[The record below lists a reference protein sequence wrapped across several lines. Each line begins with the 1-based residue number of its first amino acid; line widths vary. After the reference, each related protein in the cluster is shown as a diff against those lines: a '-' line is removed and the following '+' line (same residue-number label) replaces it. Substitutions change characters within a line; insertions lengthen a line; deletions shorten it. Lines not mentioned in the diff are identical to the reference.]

1 MFKPPPFCPER
12 LSRTSHQGSE
22 RFGHSIPCEGLWQGA
37 DLGVDGIFPFNDL
50 ARVSCHTPEDG
61 SHRTLGTI
69 LSFIVGNIV
78 ADRVEEVIVLLL
90 IGVLSIPPNL
100 QLFSPRMMSPVD
112 FGAAL
117 AAMSMLRDAVP
128 ATHLMTALAVHS
140 GAISIFE
147 FHRVVVKNFP
157 VVDTHADLC
166 TAHAIGADREVIF
179 QPVDDIQIMNVLLG
193 DMVSADPD
201 EVIPVAH
208 LVFHFGQFASVL
220 LFQVGT
226 LANPWGV
233 AVPVGA
239 SRNDIT

>member
-1 MFKPPPFCPER
+1 M
-12 LSRTSHQGSE
+12 
-22 RFGHSIPCEGLWQGA
+22 
-37 DLGVDGIFPFNDL
+37 
-50 ARVSCHTPEDG
+50 
-61 SHRTLGTI
+61 
-69 LSFIVGNIV
+69 
-78 ADRVEEVIVLLL
+78 
-90 IGVLSIPPNL
+90 
-100 QLFSPRMMSPVD
+100 
-112 FGAAL
+112 
-117 AAMSMLRDAVP
+117 
-128 ATHLMTALAVHS
+128 
-140 GAISIFE
+140 
-147 FHRVVVKNFP
+147 VKNFP

-233 AVPVGA
+233 AVPVNA
-239 SRNDIT
+239 SRNNITYGTVLKPLDGFDVARLMVALQSSTLRFSSWPLQLLPRPFAPGASVATGFSMKTCLPCFTASSKWMGLNPGGVAE